1 MLLVA
6 DRGICGGGTKL
17 CCLLAAC
24 QPARGC
30 CCCPKRLAAPAALL
44 QRRQLRE
51 GGFGVRDVTRVLAPR
66 NCTAEEA
73 VGSAGR
79 ISQPFEGA
87 WGFLLSQLLGRGA
100 DGCEHVWVFGKG
112 LTCGIQKGIKRI
124 RDLKVMSSQS
134 GFSNSLPPPGYP
146 FYQVSCRYVVSYI
159 ALSVLWHMKL

>member
-1 MLLVA
+1 MA
-6 DRGICGGGTKL
+6 PSC
-17 CCLLAAC
+17 AAC
-24 QPARGC
+24 WLPASAGLLLLPETPCSSGC
-30 CCCPKRLAAPAALL
+30 LAAPAALL

-100 DGCEHVWVFGKG
+100 DDCEHVWVFGKG

-124 RDLKVMSSQS
+124 RDLKAMSSQS